1 MCNRS
6 VDGLEDGGGTHS
18 SPTASGLGISSPAN
32 TPQFSE
38 FCLGLGGG
46 TKVFYPRRPDSGDLK
61 SHHLQARVTL
71 TALSMSPGPHFLS
84 EEHQCHISMHYRIYS
99 QYHLMRENRF
109 LWYSWSLRGGGGG
122 PRPPPP
128 RVRHWYSKSN

>member
-1 MCNRS
+1 M
-6 VDGLEDGGGTHS
+6 EDGGGTHS
-18 SPTASGLGISSPAN
+18 SPAASGLGISAPAN

-46 TKVFYPRRPDSGDLK
+46 TKVFYPRRPDSGDFK

-71 TALSMSPGPHFLS
+71 TALSMPPGPHFLS
-84 EEHQCHISMHYRIYS
+84 AELQYHISMYYRIYS

-109 LWYSWSLRGGGGG
+109 YGTHGLLGGRHV
-122 PRPPPP
+122 PPSPPPSLW
-128 RVRHWYSKSN
+128 VRHWYSKSN